1 VVAFAVAGGRIA
13 FAADCTAAAFS
24 SDSSLPDSVPEVRL
38 IGSPLVDE
46 EYQSSV
52 VEEEGDQTHS
62 AEQIA
67 VLTEDEVGE
76 AALTTLDLDYTVG
89 LLVVVVQY
97 SAARF
102 AAGQNSVEA
111 GSPAGRKYWLVAAG
125 YL

>member
-1 VVAFAVAGGRIA
+1 
-13 FAADCTAAAFS
+13 
-24 SDSSLPDSVPEVRL
+24 L
-38 IGSPLVDE
+38 IGNPLVDE

-52 VEEEGDQTHS
+52 VAKEGVQTRS
-62 AEQIA
+62 AEQIV
-67 VLTEDEVGE
+67 VLTGDEVGE

-111 GSPAGRKYWLVAAG
+111 GSPAGRTYWLVATG